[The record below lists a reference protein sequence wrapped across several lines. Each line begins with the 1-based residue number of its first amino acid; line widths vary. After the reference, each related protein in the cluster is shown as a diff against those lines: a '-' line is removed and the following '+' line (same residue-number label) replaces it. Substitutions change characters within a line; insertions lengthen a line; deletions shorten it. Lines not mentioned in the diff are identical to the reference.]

1 MPRINREHILQV
13 QIKKWVRGAV
23 DAPHVFLAFDRS
35 KAAGQWTHMMEKAR
49 GVQAGTPDTLLCVLG
64 APIFW
69 CELKAPGNKP
79 TAAQEALGRSLV
91 FAGCGWFWTTTVTH
105 YWKALSEHGVP
116 LRPNAEYQALQADAA
131 VASLIAKAEARA
143 PKAKRAPRKAGPR
156 CVAPKRMRDAGL
168 I

>member
-49 GVQAGTPDTLLCVLG
+49 GVQAGTPDTLLCVKG
-64 APIFW
+64 FAPIW
-69 CELKAPGNKP
+69 CELKAEGNEP
-79 TAAQEALGRSLV
+79 TAAQIALGRALRGT
-91 FAGCGWFWTTTVTH
+91 GCHCSWTTTVGE
-105 YWKALSEHGVP
+105 YRRWLVIIGVP
-116 LRPNAEYQALQADAA
+116 LRTNAEYQALQADAA
-131 VASLIAKAEARA
+131 VASLIAKAEAKA
-143 PKAKRAPRKAGPR
+143 PKAKRAPRAVGPR
-156 CVAPKRMRDAGL
+156 YLAPKRMRDAGL